1 MQRQEYRAP
10 TYTDGGMRSNRIA
23 VILRV
28 VEMISFLPSLQFD
41 PTSHT
46 LTIAGNGKNSDVG
59 RSLRGPLRPGNI
71 EMKYDN
77 RADGRTRLAAV
88 EKEAAWSGF
97 ALIARKGGSG
107 RKSIRN

>member
-1 MQRQEYRAP
+1 MLGDLFEARFA
-10 TYTDGGMRSNRIA
+10 T
-23 VILRV
+23 
-28 VEMISFLPSLQFD
+28 
-41 PTSHT
+41 
-46 LTIAGNGKNSDVG
+46 
-59 RSLRGPLRPGNI
+59 GNI

-77 RADGRTRLAAV
+77 RADGRARLAAV